1 MRPPV
6 FDGGFSDIWQGIA
19 KAAPDRPAMITP
31 SGHRWSYE
39 RFAREARGLGA
50 HLRAQGLQPGDRVG
64 IVLYNRPEFLITM
77 FACLASGF
85 TPVPMN
91 FRYRSIELAELLTD
105 SEPRALVHAQSFRSL
120 VDDAVELAHA
130 GISLIEVADDGLP
143 VSRAA
148 AWEDAIAQDA
158 DMPPRASEDGE
169 MWIYTGGTTGRPKA
183 VRWRVVDM
191 FRSKLFSI
199 YDMNGLEQ
207 PGSLEDAVATAT
219 RYERTQLVN
228 LPLAPF
234 MHGTALSLA
243 INALAIGG
251 TVLITSSPRFDAAAA
266 VRLAIRENAT
276 QLVVAGDAVAI
287 PLVDAAERMGVSLP
301 LVTSVVS
308 SGMRFSAVTK
318 RRLHR
323 LGDLSIHDIIA
334 SSEGGGFAVTVT
346 TAAEEVP
353 GRARLYPDAV
363 VLDEEGHAVDDVPGA
378 RGVLA
383 RAGAIPL
390 GYFRDEEKTAAAFP
404 VIGGVRYVMPGDWVV
419 VEDDR
424 HVEFLGRGNAVINSG
439 GEKVY
444 PDEVEDALL
453 AHPAVQDAVVV
464 GVPEVRFGEI
474 VAALVVLRDGREA
487 DEAEL
492 TEFVGARIASYKK
505 PRAVVFRDSIP
516 RGVSG
521 KIDLT
526 RLRAEVADELQQG
539 ARS

>member
-1 MRPPV
+1 MRPV
-6 FDGGFSDIWQGIA
+6 FDGGFSDVWQGIA
-19 KAAPDRPAMITP
+19 RVAPDREALATP
-31 SGHRWSYE
+31 SGHRWTYG

-50 HLRAQGLQPGDRVG
+50 YLTEQGLRPGDRVG

-77 FACLASGF
+77 FACLAYGF

-91 FRYRSIELAELLTD
+91 FRYRSIELAGLLMD
-105 SEPRALVHAQSFRSL
+105 SEPRALVYARSFRPL
-120 VDDAVELAHA
+120 VDDAVEIAHSA
-130 GISLIEVADDGLP
+130 TALIEVADEGVASPAAVGWDDAVAGDGTMP
-143 VSRAA
+143 ERAPA
-148 AWEDAIAQDA
+148 
-158 DMPPRASEDGE
+158 DGE

-207 PGSLEDAVATAT
+207 PADVDEAVAAAV
-219 RYERTQLVN
+219 RYQRTQLVN

-243 INALAIGG
+243 INALAVGG
-251 TVLITSSPRFDAAAA
+251 LVLITSSPRFDPEAA
-266 VRLAIRENAT
+266 VRLAIREDAT
-276 QLVVAGDAVAI
+276 QIVVAGDAVAI
-287 PLVDAAERMGVSLP
+287 PLVDAAERMNAALP
-301 LVTSVVS
+301 LLTSVVS
-308 SGMRFSAVTK
+308 SGMRFSAPTK

-323 LGDLSIHDIIA
+323 LGDLAIQDIIA

-346 TAAEEVP
+346 RSADEVP

-363 VLDEEGHAVDDVPGA
+363 VIDETGRPVGDEPGA
-378 RGVLA
+378 RGMLA

-404 VIGGVRYVMPGDWVV
+404 TIGGVRYVMPGDWVIL
-419 VEDDR
+419 EDDR
-424 HVEFLGRGNAVINSG
+424 HVEFLGRGSTVINTG

-453 AHPAVQDAVVV
+453 SHPAVQDAVVV
-464 GVPEVRFGEI
+464 GVPDERFGEI
-474 VAALVVLRDGREA
+474 VAALVVLRDGQDATQA
-487 DEAEL
+487 DLAGY
-492 TEFVGARIASYKK
+492 VGERIAAYKK
-505 PRAVVFRDSIP
+505 PRAVVFRASIP

-521 KIDLT
+521 KVDMA
-526 RLRAEVADELQQG
+526 RLRAEVADELQQE
-539 ARS
+539 AHA